1 MRDYHLTVLVLGFGL
16 AYGILH
22 LVRRD
27 HLYIRQGVFWI
38 AIAVLTLGLAIWPR
52 FIDMLGGVLGIA
64 YPPTLLFLVAI
75 LVLVVKALFA
85 DITAT
90 RLKRDMRRLN
100 QRIAMLEA
108 QRPIGDERV
117 DHSQRML
124 GPQPVAEQPSPPQ
137 PDHAADLRATAKAA
151 PQRRVAP

>member
-1 MRDYHLTVLVLGFGL
+1 MRDYHLTVLIVGFAL

-27 HLYIRQGVFWI
+27 HLYIRQGLFWI
-38 AIAVLTLGLAIWPR
+38 VIAVLTLALAIWPR
-52 FIDMLGGVLGIA
+52 FIDMLGSALGIA

-75 LVLVVKALFA
+75 VVLVVKALFA
-85 DITAT
+85 DIAAT

-108 QRPIGDERV
+108 E
-117 DHSQRML
+117 
-124 GPQPVAEQPSPPQ
+124 QPVVQDQVESLPQ
-137 PDHAADLRATAKAA
+137 AQRSQSEPRRRAA
-151 PQRRVAP
+151 P

>member
-1 MRDYHLTVLVLGFGL
+1 MKDYHLTVLVLGFSL

-38 AIAVLTLGLAIWPR
+38 VIAVLTLGLAIWPR
-52 FIDMLGGVLGIA
+52 FIDALGTLLGIA

-75 LVLVVKALFA
+75 LVLVMKALLA
-85 DITAT
+85 DITST
-90 RLKRDMRRLN
+90 RLKRDLRRLN

-108 QRPIGDERV
+108 ERPMADQDVEAL
-117 DHSQRML
+117 HPSQ
-124 GPQPVAEQPSPPQ
+124 QP
-137 PDHAADLRATAKAA
+137 AA
-151 PQRRVAP
+151 PSTHRRAAS